1 MRYID
6 ILKMQIQV
14 SGWMCSAVIISY
26 GIVCYLGSI
35 QPIHISI
42 GMVRPIV
49 SMIFFNSLA
58 LWWFNS
64 LKK

>member
-26 GIVCYLGSI
+26 GIVCYLGSM

-42 GMVRPIV
+42 GMVTQFA
-49 SMIFFNSLA
+49 SMMFFSCFG
-58 LWWFNS
+58 LWWFDS